1 MGGTM
6 ISKGPS
12 RGILLK
18 AVMMV
23 LRTKENPKLNAIH
36 NLESLNID
44 CFINR
49 D

>member
-6 ISKGPS
+6 ILKGPS

-23 LRTKENPKLNAIH
+23 LRIKEKSKLIAIH

-44 CFINR
+44 CFSNR